1 MENKI
6 NEHDYCHIS
15 GNIYANIHT
24 CEKVWNIGGQA
35 YSLEGFL
42 GKPIKIEKE
51 LVDELCYIEDS
62 VNNYL
67 EY

>member
-6 NEHDYCHIS
+6 NDHDYCHIS
-15 GNIYANIHT
+15 GSMVVNIHT
-24 CEKVWNIGGQA
+24 NEKMIAIGDQVF
-35 YSLEGFL
+35 SLRGLL
-42 GKPIKIEKE
+42 GKPIYVEQE